1 MENKTGIYEVLNTT
15 NGKRYIG
22 QASHIRKRWEQHRW
36 HLKRGLHHSSPLQ
49 RAWDKYGEAAFKFR
63 VILTCAV
70 SMLDF
75 YEQQLLDKVR
85 PEYNLAPVAGSSRG
99 VKHPPRTAEQR
110 ATNARAQ
117 LGKRHTL
124 ESRKHMSDVFKG
136 RVYSKDA
143 IAKSAASRTGGKR
156 SDEARRNMSLAQ
168 IGKKRSPEHCAAMSA
183 ARMGL
188 KLPSAHCANVS
199 AGKRAAS
206 DAKHPPSVRTL
217 QRRAAFDAGRPW

>member
-1 MENKTGIYEVLNTT
+1 MENKTGIYEILNTA

-36 HLKRGLHHSSPLQ
+36 HLKRGLHHSPPLQ
-49 RAWDKYGEAAFKFR
+49 RAWNKYGERSFKFR

-75 YEQQLLDKVR
+75 YEQQLLDKVK
-85 PEYNLAPVAGSSRG
+85 PEYNLAPIAGSSRG

-124 ESRKHMSDVFKG
+124 ESRRHMSDVFKG
-136 RVYSKDA
+136 RVYSKEA
-143 IAKSAASRTGGKR
+143 VAKSAASRTGGKR
-156 SDEARRNMSLAQ
+156 SEDARRNMSLAQ
-168 IGKKRSPEHCAAMSA
+168 IGKKRSPEHRAAMSA
-183 ARMGL
+183 GRTGL
-188 KLPSAHCANVS
+188 KPTPVHCTNIS
-199 AGKRAAS
+199 LGKRAAS

-217 QRRAAFDAGRPW
+217 QRRAAFDAAKLG